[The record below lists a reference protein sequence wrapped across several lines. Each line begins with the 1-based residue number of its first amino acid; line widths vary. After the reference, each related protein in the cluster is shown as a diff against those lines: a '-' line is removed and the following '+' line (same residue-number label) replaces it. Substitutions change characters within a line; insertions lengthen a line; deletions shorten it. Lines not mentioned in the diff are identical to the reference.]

1 MSKSE
6 TIKNMYS
13 QLGWPLLRIQS
24 LSFSN
29 GNNIEKSISEHEVIF
44 QLLVEQNM
52 HELTAVLQK
61 HNLDVISSIQKM
73 IK

>member
-29 GNNIEKSISEHEVIF
+29 GNNIEKSISEHEIILR
-44 QLLVEQNM
+44 LLVEQNM
-52 HELTAVLQK
+52 NELTEVLQK

-73 IK
+73 LK